1 MKKGKFLE
9 IYCYILI
16 IGVLGLV
23 LSGIVDLFSSEL
35 HNVIFVVS
43 LLVIVTFGFIIP
55 IFQMITDVLF
65 RGNNM
70 KKVFFVLS
78 IVFCITTGIFFL
90 YKANDV
96 ELRYEMGWH
105 DGFSA
110 GKAAAEDQY
119 SPQESTLEAN
129 YVASVNSNKYHIL
142 SCDYAE
148 NILES
153 NRIYYSTADE
163 AEDAGKFP
171 CSVCRP
177 DTKDRKITITQ
188 RST

>member
-1 MKKGKFLE
+1 ME

-70 KKVFFVLS
+70 KK
-78 IVFCITTGIFFL
+78 
-90 YKANDV
+90 
-96 ELRYEMGWH
+96 
-105 DGFSA
+105 FS
-110 GKAAAEDQY
+110 
-119 SPQESTLEAN
+119 L
-129 YVASVNSNKYHIL
+129 
-142 SCDYAE
+142 
-148 NILES
+148 
-153 NRIYYSTADE
+153 
-163 AEDAGKFP
+163 
-171 CSVCRP
+171 
-177 DTKDRKITITQ
+177 
-188 RST
+188 